1 MGNNGEELK
10 AFNVRDGYG
19 IRCALTSDIEVAI
32 ITGRKAKLVEDRC
45 ATLGITH
52 LYQGQSNKLIAFSD
66 LLEKLAI
73 APENVAYVG
82 DDLIDWPVMEKVGL
96 SENFEEEVLKSDVP
110 VLVDMFATW
119 CGPCKMMAPVVA
131 QLAEE
136 YKGSVKVGKLDID
149 QNVDIVAQYKI
160 MSVPTFSR
168 ETRSRGQP
176 K

>member
-1 MGNNGEELK
+1 M
-10 AFNVRDGYG
+10 
-19 IRCALTSDIEVAI
+19 I
-32 ITGRKAKLVEDRC
+32 
-45 ATLGITH
+45 
-52 LYQGQSNKLIAFSD
+52 
-66 LLEKLAI
+66 
-73 APENVAYVG
+73 
-82 DDLIDWPVMEKVGL
+82 MEYTFT

-160 MSVPTFSR
+160 MSVPTFLVIKDGEVVKKLIGAVSK
-168 ETRSRGQP
+168 EELVEAIGQA
-176 K
+176 KQYDEYSKSVSYTHLDVYQRQAV

>member
-1 MGNNGEELK
+1 M
-10 AFNVRDGYG
+10 
-19 IRCALTSDIEVAI
+19 I
-32 ITGRKAKLVEDRC
+32 
-45 ATLGITH
+45 
-52 LYQGQSNKLIAFSD
+52 
-66 LLEKLAI
+66 
-73 APENVAYVG
+73 
-82 DDLIDWPVMEKVGL
+82 MEYTFT

-136 YKGSVKVGKLDID
+136 YKGSVNVGKLDID

-160 MSVPTFSR
+160 MSVPTFLVIKDGEVVKNLIGAVSK
-168 ETRSRGQP
+168 EELVEAIGQA

>member
-1 MGNNGEELK
+1 M
-10 AFNVRDGYG
+10 
-19 IRCALTSDIEVAI
+19 I
-32 ITGRKAKLVEDRC
+32 
-45 ATLGITH
+45 
-52 LYQGQSNKLIAFSD
+52 
-66 LLEKLAI
+66 
-73 APENVAYVG
+73 
-82 DDLIDWPVMEKVGL
+82 MEYTFT

-160 MSVPTFSR
+160 MSVPTFLVIKDGEVVKKLIGAVSK
-168 ETRSRGQP
+168 EELVEAIGQA
-176 K
+176 KEYDEYIKY

>member
-1 MGNNGEELK
+1 
-10 AFNVRDGYG
+10 
-19 IRCALTSDIEVAI
+19 
-32 ITGRKAKLVEDRC
+32 
-45 ATLGITH
+45 
-52 LYQGQSNKLIAFSD
+52 
-66 LLEKLAI
+66 
-73 APENVAYVG
+73 
-82 DDLIDWPVMEKVGL
+82 MEYTFT

-131 QLAEE
+131 QLAAE

-160 MSVPTFSR
+160 MSVPTFLVIKDGEVVKKLIGAVSK
-168 ETRSRGQP
+168 EELVEAIGQA

>member
-1 MGNNGEELK
+1 M
-10 AFNVRDGYG
+10 
-19 IRCALTSDIEVAI
+19 I
-32 ITGRKAKLVEDRC
+32 
-45 ATLGITH
+45 
-52 LYQGQSNKLIAFSD
+52 
-66 LLEKLAI
+66 
-73 APENVAYVG
+73 
-82 DDLIDWPVMEKVGL
+82 MEYTFT

-160 MSVPTFSR
+160 MSVPTFLVIKEGEVVKKLIGAVSK
-168 ETRSRGQP
+168 EELVEAIGQA

>member
-1 MGNNGEELK
+1 M
-10 AFNVRDGYG
+10 
-19 IRCALTSDIEVAI
+19 I
-32 ITGRKAKLVEDRC
+32 
-45 ATLGITH
+45 
-52 LYQGQSNKLIAFSD
+52 
-66 LLEKLAI
+66 
-73 APENVAYVG
+73 
-82 DDLIDWPVMEKVGL
+82 MEYTFT

-136 YKGSVKVGKLDID
+136 YEGSVKVGKLDID

-160 MSVPTFSR
+160 MSVPTFLVIKDGEVVAKLIGAVSK
-168 ETRSRGQP
+168 EELVEAIDQA

>member
-1 MGNNGEELK
+1 M
-10 AFNVRDGYG
+10 
-19 IRCALTSDIEVAI
+19 I
-32 ITGRKAKLVEDRC
+32 
-45 ATLGITH
+45 
-52 LYQGQSNKLIAFSD
+52 
-66 LLEKLAI
+66 
-73 APENVAYVG
+73 
-82 DDLIDWPVMEKVGL
+82 MEYTFT

-160 MSVPTFSR
+160 MSVPTFLVIKDGELVKKLSGAVSK
-168 ETRSRGQP
+168 EELVEAIGQA

>member
-1 MGNNGEELK
+1 M
-10 AFNVRDGYG
+10 
-19 IRCALTSDIEVAI
+19 IM
-32 ITGRKAKLVEDRC
+32 ED
-45 ATLGITH
+45 TFT
-52 LYQGQSNKLIAFSD
+52 
-66 LLEKLAI
+66 
-73 APENVAYVG
+73 
-82 DDLIDWPVMEKVGL
+82 

-160 MSVPTFSR
+160 MSVPTFLVIKDGEVVKKLIGAVSK
-168 ETRSRGQP
+168 EELVEAIGQA

>member
-1 MGNNGEELK
+1 
-10 AFNVRDGYG
+10 
-19 IRCALTSDIEVAI
+19 
-32 ITGRKAKLVEDRC
+32 
-45 ATLGITH
+45 
-52 LYQGQSNKLIAFSD
+52 
-66 LLEKLAI
+66 
-73 APENVAYVG
+73 
-82 DDLIDWPVMEKVGL
+82 MEYKFT

-160 MSVPTFSR
+160 MSVPTFLVIKDGEVVKKLIGAVSK
-168 ETRSRGQP
+168 EELVEAIGQA

>member
-1 MGNNGEELK
+1 M
-10 AFNVRDGYG
+10 
-19 IRCALTSDIEVAI
+19 I
-32 ITGRKAKLVEDRC
+32 
-45 ATLGITH
+45 
-52 LYQGQSNKLIAFSD
+52 
-66 LLEKLAI
+66 
-73 APENVAYVG
+73 
-82 DDLIDWPVMEKVGL
+82 MEYTFT

-136 YKGSVKVGKLDID
+136 YEGTVKVGKLDID

-160 MSVPTFSR
+160 MSVPTFLVIKDGEVVKKLIGAVSK
-168 ETRSRGQP
+168 EELVEVIDQA

>member
-1 MGNNGEELK
+1 
-10 AFNVRDGYG
+10 
-19 IRCALTSDIEVAI
+19 
-32 ITGRKAKLVEDRC
+32 
-45 ATLGITH
+45 
-52 LYQGQSNKLIAFSD
+52 
-66 LLEKLAI
+66 
-73 APENVAYVG
+73 
-82 DDLIDWPVMEKVGL
+82 MEYTFT

-149 QNVDIVAQYKI
+149 QSVDIVAQYKI
-160 MSVPTFSR
+160 MSVPTFLVIKDGEVVKKLIGAVSK
-168 ETRSRGQP
+168 EELVEAIGQA

>member
-1 MGNNGEELK
+1 M
-10 AFNVRDGYG
+10 
-19 IRCALTSDIEVAI
+19 I
-32 ITGRKAKLVEDRC
+32 
-45 ATLGITH
+45 
-52 LYQGQSNKLIAFSD
+52 
-66 LLEKLAI
+66 
-73 APENVAYVG
+73 
-82 DDLIDWPVMEKVGL
+82 MEYTFT

-160 MSVPTFSR
+160 MSVPTFLVIKDGEVVKKLIGAVSK
-168 ETRSRGQP
+168 EELVKAIGQA

>member
-1 MGNNGEELK
+1 M
-10 AFNVRDGYG
+10 
-19 IRCALTSDIEVAI
+19 I
-32 ITGRKAKLVEDRC
+32 
-45 ATLGITH
+45 
-52 LYQGQSNKLIAFSD
+52 
-66 LLEKLAI
+66 
-73 APENVAYVG
+73 
-82 DDLIDWPVMEKVGL
+82 MEYTFT

-160 MSVPTFSR
+160 MSVPTFLVIKDGDVVKKLIGAVSK
-168 ETRSRGQP
+168 EELVEAIGQA

>member
-1 MGNNGEELK
+1 M
-10 AFNVRDGYG
+10 
-19 IRCALTSDIEVAI
+19 I
-32 ITGRKAKLVEDRC
+32 
-45 ATLGITH
+45 
-52 LYQGQSNKLIAFSD
+52 
-66 LLEKLAI
+66 
-73 APENVAYVG
+73 
-82 DDLIDWPVMEKVGL
+82 MEYTFT

-160 MSVPTFSR
+160 MSVPTFLVNKDGEVVKKLIGAVSK
-168 ETRSRGQP
+168 EELVEAIGQA
-176 K
+176 KQYDEYIKY

>member
-1 MGNNGEELK
+1 MIMQYT
-10 AFNVRDGYG
+10 F
-19 IRCALTSDIEVAI
+19 T
-32 ITGRKAKLVEDRC
+32 
-45 ATLGITH
+45 
-52 LYQGQSNKLIAFSD
+52 
-66 LLEKLAI
+66 
-73 APENVAYVG
+73 
-82 DDLIDWPVMEKVGL
+82 

-160 MSVPTFSR
+160 MSVPTFLVIKDGEVVKKLIGAVSK
-168 ETRSRGQP
+168 EELVEAIGQA